1 MNNHNDLIDDLIGKY
16 LLGEAT
22 PAERSEVDAWIQLS
36 EENKQYFDQ
45 LKTIIQKS
53 EATQSKQAFNA
64 DTAWNKVKARI
75 ESVPEIKREAKVIPI
90 NRNKLFLRIAAS
102 IVGVLFVSALLFRLL
117 NNPLETMNL
126 QATNSVVIDTLT
138 GGTIVHLNKNSSMVA
153 VYNPKKKSQQVQLT
167 GEAYFE
173 IKKQKEEEFLI
184 ETQGIFIRDIGTSF
198 NVKSIAGSTKIEV
211 LVEEGEVM
219 MYSNENPGI
228 AIRAGESGF
237 YDVTTRTFTKA
248 ELLDKNAFAY
258 KTKKF
263 RFSNVRLGEVVQSL
277 NTVYDKQIILAGN
290 ISECNLTISFDN
302 EDVNAIAELI
312 AETLGLKKVDS
323 PEGIILEGTGCGQ

>member
-1 MNNHNDLIDDLIGKY
+1 MKNHSEHLDDLIGKY

-22 PAERSEVDAWIQLS
+22 PAENAAVNAWVQLS
-36 EENKQYFDQ
+36 EENKHYFNQ
-45 LKTIIQKS
+45 LKAILQKS
-53 EATQSKQAFNA
+53 QSANAQQSFNTDA
-64 DTAWNKVKARI
+64 AWNKVKARI
-75 ESVPEIKREAKVIPI
+75 ESASEVKREAKVIPI
-90 NRNKLFLRIAAS
+90 HRNKLFLRIAAS
-102 IVGVLFVSALLFRLL
+102 VFGVLFISTFLFRLL
-117 NNPLETMNL
+117 SNPLETVNL
-126 QATNSVVIDTLT
+126 HATTSVVVDTLT

-153 VYNPKKKSQQVQLT
+153 VYNPKKKSQQVQLA

-173 IKKQKEEEFLI
+173 IRKQKEEEFLI

-219 MYSNENPGI
+219 MYSNDNAGI
-228 AIRAGESGF
+228 TVRAGETGF
-237 YDVTTRTFTKA
+237 YDVTKRTFTKS
-248 ELLDKNAFAY
+248 ELLDKNVFAY

-263 RFSNVRLGEVVQSL
+263 RFDNVRLGEVVRSL
-277 NTVYDKQIILAGN
+277 NVVYDKQIILRGD
-290 ISECNLTISFDN
+290 ISACNLTISFDN
-302 EDVNAIAELI
+302 EDIPAIAELI